1 MSLKDSSNDHPHTV
15 KLETLT
21 SGGHSLIVQSCYS
34 LDSLLKEME
43 QLGYFLTIQ
52 EINIHGSSLKCYPIE
67 LFPKLKQFDISGCPN
82 LESLCLSDRASTSTS
97 LLKLYE
103 CLNLQELSWFDCS
116 NLKSVDCS
124 LPFLVTL
131 KISYCG
137 ELESFPALGLSSS
150 LLKTLNV
157 LMF

>member
-1 MSLKDSSNDHPHTV
+1 VLCISEGPKLKKSLPGHLHSLKELAVTKCSQFVLSLPRPTTINKMSLKDSSNDHLHMV

-52 EINIHGSSLKCYPIE
+52 EINIHGSSLKCYLIE
-67 LFPKLKQFDISGCPN
+67 LFPKLKQLDISGCPY

-103 CLNLQELSWFDCS
+103 CLNLQKLS
-116 NLKSVDCS
+116 
-124 LPFLVTL
+124 
-131 KISYCG
+131 
-137 ELESFPALGLSSS
+137 
-150 LLKTLNV
+150 
-157 LMF
+157 